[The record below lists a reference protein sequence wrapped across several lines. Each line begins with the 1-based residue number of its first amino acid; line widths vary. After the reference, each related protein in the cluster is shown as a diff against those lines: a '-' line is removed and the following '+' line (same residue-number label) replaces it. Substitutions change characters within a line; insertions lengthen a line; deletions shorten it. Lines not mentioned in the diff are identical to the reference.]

1 MTDERTAP
9 GVRSGAPVLA
19 AAALAFAVVLVVLAL
34 QMRAGQDPALR
45 AQRPRTPPPR
55 RVLVRR
61 VLERKVI
68 VQLPAHAAAPGP
80 SASQQVAAAGAFE
93 GGSLLT
99 RTS

>member
-1 MTDERTAP
+1 MTDERTAA
-9 GVRSGAPVLA
+9 GMRSGAPVLVTA
-19 AAALAFAVVLVVLAL
+19 AVAFAVVLVVLAL

-45 AQRPRTPPPR
+45 AGRPRTPPPR

-61 VLERKVI
+61 VLERRVI
-68 VQLPAHAAAPGP
+68 VELPAHAVAPGP

-93 GGSLLT
+93 GGSPLT